1 MSSGP
6 ISRARSLTNDEAKLM
21 VDKMLGF
28 IGYSRSRI
36 SQGQKDNT
44 IVCSSLLD
52 VTDEWTLCYYYNID
66 NFTPYAFLLPP
77 KSAYK
82 FFIMKF
88 IDDIWFNTVAT
99 IALYNGADVK
109 PIGED
114 VIKCLQQSSSLA
126 EFEVNLDLLDDG
138 H

>member
-6 ISRARSLTNDEAKLM
+6 ISRTRSLTNDEAKFM

-28 IGYSRSRI
+28 LGYSRSRI
-36 SQGQKDNT
+36 GSGSEDSA

-66 NFTPYAFLLPP
+66 NFTLYAFLLPP
-77 KSAYK
+77 EGTYK
-82 FFIMKF
+82 YFIMKA
-88 IDDIWFNTVAT
+88 IDDIWFNDVAT
-99 IALYNGADVK
+99 IALYNGTDIK
-109 PIGED
+109 PISKD
-114 VIKCLQQSSSLA
+114 VIKCLQRSSSLA
-126 EFEVNLDLLDDG
+126 ELEVNLDLLADG

>member
-36 SQGQKDNT
+36 SPGQKDNT
-44 IVCSSLLD
+44 IVCSLLLD
-52 VTDEWTLCYYYNID
+52 LTDDWMLCYYYNVN

-77 KSAYK
+77 EGTYK
-82 FFIMKF
+82 YFIMKA
-88 IDDIWFNTVAT
+88 IDDIWFNDVAT
-99 IALYNGADVK
+99 IALYNGTDIK
-109 PIGED
+109 PISKD
-114 VIKCLQQSSSLA
+114 VIKCLQRSSSLA
-126 EFEVNLDLLDDG
+126 ELEVNLDLLADG